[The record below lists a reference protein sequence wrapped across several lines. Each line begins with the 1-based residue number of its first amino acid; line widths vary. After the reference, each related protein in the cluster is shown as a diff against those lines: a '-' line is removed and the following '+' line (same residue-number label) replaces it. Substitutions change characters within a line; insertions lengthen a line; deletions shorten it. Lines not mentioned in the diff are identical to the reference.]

1 MSDTPHQDQQ
11 KHKRPWSL
19 FVKFTL
25 ISSLTL
31 LVIFFVNAIIL
42 IGFQEKSLIEQKEK
56 STEMLLRQVADM
68 SATPIKAFTFFVLNE
83 NVRKLQSNPEILS
96 VTIFDLAGRKLTP
109 DSIEKT
115 AISVSPEYWLEKQQ
129 TCVYVLPNG
138 MLEPVGKVVMIFSL
152 ESISRS
158 VQYTRDV
165 LIGMSLVM
173 IAVVGVGVT
182 VMVRHIIINPLHGLT
197 AAAQQLSSGNFEI
210 PSLLKSNDEIGF
222 LGKTFVQ
229 MSRRLKEN
237 FETLRAE
244 IVERERIEKEL
255 EEERNLLRTLID
267 TLPDFIYVKDTASRF
282 LLGNSQVLA
291 SAKVSTLE
299 EIIGKTDLEVFPIE
313 GAQAVYDAEQQI
325 IATGQPM
332 INHEEETYSYRTGEK
347 MWLLTTK
354 VPFRDSD
361 GEIAGLV
368 GMSRDIT
375 ELKRSAE
382 LLLQLRKAVET
393 LPLGVTITDLQGTI
407 IYINPAQAAMHGD
420 TVQELLGKDV
430 RIFAPL
436 QQAAKPMNL
445 ARISEW
451 KGSVHEH
458 INVRKDGTRFP
469 VWLISEVVRN
479 PDSEPIA
486 IVTTCEDITV
496 RKQEEEEL
504 KRYRDL
510 LEELVKERTAELRT
524 ANADLQAALEHL
536 KQTQSQL
543 IQIEKMAALGQ
554 LIAGVAHEIN
564 TPLGAINASIGN
576 IIRAMQD
583 VLERL
588 PQLCRLLS
596 PQELGDMFEL
606 VRQALRDNQPLTA
619 REERQIRRALQE
631 TLERHVIIEA
641 DTIADNLVDMGLRVS
656 VEPFL
661 PLLTHPYAAEIME
674 SAYNLAIQH
683 RHSGNIV
690 MALERVSKIVFAL
703 KSYAHYGQSD
713 EKVSANV
720 VDGIECV
727 LTLYHNQLKHD
738 IEVVKQYSDVP
749 AIPCYPDE
757 LNQVWTNLIH
767 NAIQAMHGKGRLDIA
782 VKPVETHTVET
793 HGRASLQGGVVVEIT
808 DSGGGIPDHVKS
820 RIFEPFFTTKS
831 AGEGS
836 GLGLDISRK
845 IIEKHQG
852 KIEFESQPGRTTF
865 RVWLPIS

>member
-1 MSDTPHQDQQ
+1 MPDTSHHDQQ
-11 KHKRPWSL
+11 QHKRPWSL

-31 LVIFFVNAIIL
+31 LIIFFANALLL
-42 IGFQEKSLIEQKEK
+42 IGFQEDALLAEKEK
-56 STEMLLRQVADM
+56 STDMLLKQVANM

-83 NVRKLQSNPEILS
+83 NVRKLQSDPEILS
-96 VTIFDLAGRKLTP
+96 VTVHDLAGRKLTP
-109 DSIEKT
+109 DSIDKT
-115 AISVSPEYWLEKQQ
+115 AISAPPEYWLEKQQ
-129 TCVYVLPNG
+129 TCVYISPTG
-138 MLEPVGKVVMIFSL
+138 TLEPVGKVVMIFSL

-158 VQYTRDV
+158 VQHTRDV
-165 LIGMSLVM
+165 LIALSLLT
-173 IAVVGVGVT
+173 IAAVGVGVAL
-182 VMVRHIIINPLHGLT
+182 MVRHIIIRPLHGLT

-210 PSLLKSNDEIGF
+210 PRLLASNDEIGF
-222 LGKTFVQ
+222 LGKTFMQ

-237 FETLRAE
+237 FEALRAE
-244 IVERERIEKEL
+244 IVERERVEKAL

-282 LLGNSQVLA
+282 LLANSQVLA
-291 SAKVSTLE
+291 SANVSTLE
-299 EIIGKTDLEVFPIE
+299 EIVGKTDLEIFPLE
-313 GAQAVYDAEQQI
+313 GIRAAYEAERRI
-325 IATGQPM
+325 LATGEPM
-332 INHEEETYSYRTGEK
+332 INQEEIASNCDGQNIC
-347 MWLLTTK
+347 LLTTK

-361 GEIAGLV
+361 GKIAGLV

-382 LLLQLRKAVET
+382 QLLQLSKAVET
-393 LPLGVTITDLQGTI
+393 LPLGVTITDLQGRI
-407 IYINPAQAAMHGD
+407 IYTNPAQAAMHGY
-420 TVQELLGKDV
+420 TVQALLRKDV

-436 QQAAKPMNL
+436 QQAAKPMDL
-445 ARISEW
+445 ARTAEW

-458 INVRKDGTRFP
+458 VNIRSDGSQFP

-479 PDSEPIA
+479 PDGEPIA

-496 RKQEEEEL
+496 RKREEEEL
-504 KRYRDL
+504 KRYRET
-510 LEELVKERTAELRT
+510 LEEIVKERTAELRT
-524 ANADLQAALEHL
+524 ANADLQATLEHL

-543 IQIEKMAALGQ
+543 IQVEKMAALGQ

-576 IIRAMQD
+576 ITRAMQE
-583 VLERL
+583 VLGRL

-596 PQELGDMFEL
+596 PQELSDMFEL
-606 VRQALRDNQPLTA
+606 VRQALQDTQPLTA
-619 REERQIRRALQE
+619 REERQMRRTLEE
-631 TLERHVIIEA
+631 TLERHAVIDAE
-641 DTIADNLVDMGLRVS
+641 TVADNLVDMGLRRT

-661 PLLTHPYAAEIME
+661 PLLTHPHAADIME

-703 KSYAHYGQSD
+703 KSYAHYDQSD

-720 VDGIECV
+720 IDGLECV
-727 LTLYHNQLKHD
+727 LTLYHNQLKHGID
-738 IEVVKQYSDVP
+738 VVKAYGDAP
-749 AIPCYPDE
+749 PIPCYPDE

-767 NAIQAMHGKGRLDIA
+767 NAVQAMRGNGRLEIS
-782 VKPVETHTVET
+782 VNTCEVSETSQV
-793 HGRASLQGGVVVEIT
+793 SGVLIEIT
-808 DSGGGIPDHVKS
+808 DSGPGIPDAIKP
-820 RIFEPFFTTKS
+820 RIFEPFFTTKP

-852 KIEFESQPGRTTF
+852 TIEFESQPGRTTF
-865 RVWLPIS
+865 RVWLPIESQKKLE